1 MFDKL
6 KQLKEFKDLQDKLSR
21 EKVEIEKQGTKLI
34 MNGKLEVEEII
45 LNSALNKEEQ
55 EKIIKECFNDG
66 IKKIQMLAAQKMFQ
80 M

>member
-1 MFDKL
+1 MLDKL

-21 EKVEIEKQGTKLI
+21 EKVEIEKRGTKLI

-45 LNSALNKEEQ
+45 LNSALSKEEQ

>member
-6 KQLKEFKDLQDKLSR
+6 KQLKEFKDLQDKLSQ
-21 EKVEIEKQGTKLI
+21 EKVEVEKQGTKLI

-45 LNSALNKEEQ
+45 LNSALSKEEQ

-66 IKKIQMLAAQKMFQ
+66 VKKIQMSAAQKMFQ